1 DPVRTPMPWGGSVH
15 AGFSTGEPWLP
26 LAANAGAISVEAQK
40 RDPGS
45 MLSLTRSLLALRRR
59 EPALSIGNWALL
71 PVEGEA
77 PAYARTWEER
87 RFIVVLEMESRPKTI
102 RLGAGIA
109 GRVELST
116 HAGRTGEPV
125 AGAIALRADEA
136 VVIASTG
143 RLPG

>member
-1 DPVRTPMPWGGSVH
+1 
-15 AGFSTGEPWLP
+15 
-26 LAANAGAISVEAQK
+26 
-40 RDPGS
+40 

-59 EPALSIGNWALL
+59 EAALSIGGWKLL
-71 PVEGEA
+71 PIEGEA
-77 PAYARTWEER
+77 LAYMRTWQDR
-87 RFIVVLEMESRPKTI
+87 SFIVILDLESRAKKV

-116 HAGRTGEPV
+116 HAGRSGALVGE
-125 AGAIALRADEA
+125 AIELRADEA